1 MVLSIMLSLV
11 DRLEVALNN
20 RMGIQLSPEET
31 VALAG
36 VLVYLR
42 KKKVVGVLAKLK
54 ALFGEG
60 V

>member
-1 MVLSIMLSLV
+1 MLNLP
-11 DRLEVALNN
+11 DRLTVALNN
-20 RMGIQLSPEET
+20 RLGIKLSPEET

-42 KKKVVGVLAKLK
+42 QKKVTGVLAQLR

-60 V
+60 L

>member
-1 MVLSIMLSLV
+1 MLRLT
-11 DRLEVALNN
+11 DRLELALNN
-20 RMGIQLSPEET
+20 RLGIQLSPEET

-42 KKKVVGVLAKLK
+42 QKKVTGVLAQLR

-60 V
+60 L

>member
-1 MVLSIMLSLV
+1 MLNLP
-11 DRLEVALNN
+11 DRLTVALNN
-20 RMGIQLSPEET
+20 RIGISLTAEEV

-42 KKKVVGVLAKLK
+42 QKKVTGVLAQLR

-60 V
+60 L